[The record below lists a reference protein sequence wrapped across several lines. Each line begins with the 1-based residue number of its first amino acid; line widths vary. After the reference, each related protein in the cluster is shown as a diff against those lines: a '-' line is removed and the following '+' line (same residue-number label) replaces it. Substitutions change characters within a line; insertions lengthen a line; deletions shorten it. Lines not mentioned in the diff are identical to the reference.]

1 MNIDKLCTLINI
13 GKVKNISK
21 ITGGLMHKM
30 FKVETDKGIYCI
42 KVLNP
47 EVMNRRDA
55 YNNFI
60 ISESIS
66 NLAKDNNIPVS
77 SALKINNDFIIKLED
92 TYYMIFNYIDGKVLK
107 DSEITIDHCKQI
119 GNILSKI
126 HSLDYKKLDL
136 DTEIKEDKFY
146 VEWDKYISNNNFN
159 KMEYKELYLAN
170 YKKYYSILKRV
181 VERFNDSNNILAIC
195 HRDMDPKNVMWSNNN
210 PIIIDWESASLANPY
225 RELLE
230 VALSWSGFLS
240 NNFNKNKFISVI
252 KEYSKYRNINDID
265 WYSIICGNLIGRFGW
280 LDYNLKRSLGIKS
293 DDTEEIALA
302 SKEVIKTIDEIN
314 RYLHLIDTMYKI
326 FNDINNEDNNNY
338 DNYIKDI
345 INNNEILKD
354 KEYKVLTSGFTNTI
368 YQVGNYIV
376 RICNNK
382 NNEDRFKKEID
393 FYNNNKDNN
402 NMPRIYVGDI
412 SKEVIP
418 YYYEVIEKIEG
429 NTLYDVWYKLNKE
442 ERENIIIKLI
452 NVLKTIHCKEANEY
466 DFNLYIKKQIST
478 LIEEC
483 NLDNEFIE
491 LLAKCD
497 IYFKDNNFG
506 LIHGDLHLDNII
518 CNANEI
524 KLLDFERV
532 ECAPI
537 DYDFKLLSTYSN
549 VPWLWASTSV
559 DMLTIEDDYK
569 DLMDMIINNYD
580 ALKDIPYIH
589 ERLEIYSIIEL
600 LNNYKNTKC
609 VDRLEE
615 VKKKIR
621 RLNR

>member
-13 GKVKNISK
+13 GKVENISK

-30 FKVETDKGIYCI
+30 FRVETDKGIYCI

-47 EVMNRRDA
+47 EVMNRSDA

-60 ISESIS
+60 ISETIS
-66 NLAKDNNIPVS
+66 NIAKDNNIPVS

-119 GNILSKI
+119 GNILAKI

-195 HRDMDPKNVMWSNNN
+195 HRDMDPKNVMWCNNN

-314 RYLHLIDTMYKI
+314 RYLHLIDPMYKI

-376 RICNNK
+376 RICTNK

-429 NTLYDVWYKLNKE
+429 NTLYDVWYNLNKE
-442 ERENIIIKLI
+442 EREDIIIKLI
-452 NVLKTIHCKEANEY
+452 NVLKTIHCKEVNEY

-506 LIHGDLHLDNII
+506 LIHGDLHFDNII

-537 DYDFKLLSTYSN
+537 DYDFKLLSAYSN
-549 VPWLWASTSV
+549 VPWLWASSKN

-569 DLMDMIINNYD
+569 DLIEMIINNYEE
-580 ALKDIPYIH
+580 LRDIPYIH

-600 LNNYKNTKC
+600 LNNYKNTKNI
-609 VDRLEE
+609 DRLEE

-621 RLNR
+621 RLSR